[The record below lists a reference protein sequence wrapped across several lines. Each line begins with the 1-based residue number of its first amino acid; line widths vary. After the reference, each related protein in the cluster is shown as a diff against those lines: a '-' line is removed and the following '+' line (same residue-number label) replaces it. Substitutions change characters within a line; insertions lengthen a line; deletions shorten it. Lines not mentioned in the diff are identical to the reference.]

1 MHNKKPFPWHY
12 FIKTIRTR
20 IILVILSTILTY
32 VVCQTYDQN
41 QGKGVFI
48 VTIILIILAII
59 QGYFRIVPFRNL
71 LNRIDSVQVKL
82 PHNKKL
88 NLIYQKDE
96 WVLIQEMLK
105 LTEKYI
111 NEQQQALSAQEK
123 RSHTI
128 LESIDDPI
136 ILVDSFLNCKHYNS
150 NFKSKFIKD
159 KKTKVY
165 MDEKLWKVF
174 DDDKILDLFQWT
186 KEKKE
191 NARIKGYEIDGDYY
205 DISITPI
212 IDANNQNLGILG
224 IFHTVTE
231 SKLTEKM
238 RVDFVANVSHEIRTP
253 LTSIK
258 GFAQL
263 LLAQKDICPKE
274 LITPLERINTNTE
287 RLKDLFDNL
296 LKLSVIESRYDID
309 LEEMNLSS
317 LLNQVKSNMKAK
329 YPSKKFEIE
338 VPPNL
343 NVLGDKKLLEHVFT
357 NLLDNSIKYNDKAE
371 GKIIIANKEDE
382 KFSTIILNDNGP
394 GIKGEELKRIFERFY
409 RIQGQS
415 TKAIEGTGLGL
426 SIVKHI
432 VNKHQGQISVE
443 SEVGN
448 GTTFI
453 IQLPIK
459 KYTQG

>member
-12 FIKTIRTR
+12 FVKTIRTR
-20 IILVILSTILTY
+20 IALVILATLLTY
-32 VVCQTYDQN
+32 IVCLVYQEN
-41 QGKGVFI
+41 QFEKVLI
-48 VTIILIILAII
+48 VLFALIILSII
-59 QGYFRIVPFRNL
+59 QGYLRIIPFRNL
-71 LNRIDSVQVKL
+71 LARIDSVQVEL

-111 NEQQQALSAQEK
+111 NEQHEQLQAQEQ

-128 LESIDDPI
+128 LESINDPI
-136 ILVDSFLNCKHYNS
+136 ILVDSYLNCKHYNQP
-150 NFKSKFIKD
+150 FKAKFIKD

-165 MDEKLWKVF
+165 KEEKLWKVF
-174 DDDKILDLFQWT
+174 DDDNILDLFQWT
-186 KEKKE
+186 KDKKE
-191 NARIKGYEIDGDYY
+191 STRLAGYEVDGEYY

-212 IDANNQNLGILG
+212 IDTNNQNLGMLG
-224 IFHTVTE
+224 IFHNVTE

-263 LLAQKDICPKE
+263 LLAQKDICPE
-274 LITPLERINTNTE
+274 PLITPLQRINSNTE

-309 LEEMNLSS
+309 LEKLDLAKLLTQVRSNL
-317 LLNQVKSNMKAK
+317 KAK
-329 YPSKKFEIE
+329 YQNKKFDIKIPEK
-338 VPPNL
+338 L
-343 NVLGDKKLLEHVFT
+343 NIQGDYKLLEHVFT
-357 NLLDNSIKYNDKAE
+357 NLLDNSIKYNDKE
-371 GKIIIANKEDE
+371 FGEIKIACDCTCD
-382 KFSTIILNDNGP
+382 FSTIIISDNGP
-394 GIKGEELKRIFERFY
+394 GIKGNELKRIFERFY
-409 RIQGQS
+409 RIQGQ
-415 TKAIEGTGLGL
+415 TEQAIEGTGLGL

-432 VNKHQGQISVE
+432 INKHKGEITVE
-443 SEVGN
+443 SEVGK
-448 GTTFI
+448 GTIFTI
-453 IQLPIK
+453 KLPA
-459 KYTQG
+459 